1 MLISDWGLNN
11 PLLLPLLP
19 AAPTLLEIR
28 QKCIL
33 QGLTYALTKLFK
45 APKAKVAKAP
55 TRLEN
60 PWLAMELKN
69 ASYNNLRVFALS
81 ANFDLWLSAGT

>member
-1 MLISDWGLNN
+1 MRIKQS
-11 PLLLPLLP
+11 PT
-19 AAPTLLEIR
+19 APSSGGTHSPRNKAKMHFAGIN
-28 QKCIL
+28 I
-33 QGLTYALTKLFK
+33 ALAKLFK

-69 ASYNNLRVFALS
+69 AFYNNLRVFALS
-81 ANFDLWLSAGT
+81 VNFDLWLSAGT